1 MRTLNKSPKP
11 QQKTSSLV
19 EPQPQKIIA
28 NNNYNNNNNNHNNS
42 NTTNNSNVSNTMIN
56 QTILCVNPLSIKN
69 QTTINI
75 IILGASKVGKSA
87 FLIKITE
94 NTFEKLYIPT
104 IYIENQQK
112 AVPYNS
118 KQYTLNFTV
127 TATGVYKEDYT
138 CVYNGM
144 HFFLVFYDIT
154 NMASFTEAVKLYN
167 KELKNKHMHYNY
179 EVSNV
184 FFVGNKVDEQPREVN
199 VALCEEYCEKNKI
212 KLFEISVKTHKN
224 ISQML
229 NFITHTFDLVAFSA

>member
-11 QQKTSSLV
+11 QHKTSLLA
-19 EPQPQKIIA
+19 EQA
-28 NNNYNNNNNNHNNS
+28 HNNNNNNI
-42 NTTNNSNVSNTMIN
+42 NTTNNSNTSNTMIN
-56 QTILCVNPLSIKN
+56 QTIICVNPLSIKN

-75 IILGASKVGKSA
+75 IILGATKVGKSA

-104 IYIENQQK
+104 IYVENQRK
-112 AVPYNS
+112 TVSYNS

-154 NMASFTEAVKLYN
+154 NMSSFTEAIKLYN

-199 VALCEEYCEKNKI
+199 MELCEEYCEKNKI

-224 ISQML
+224 ITQML